1 MIKPTSK
8 QNRESKKDKVKNILI
23 FVLFNFLVLSLIIIF
38 FFYTLSHLAPNLAPK
53 QEFCDYDSCSQEA
66 TSGKWNYSGSACFDG
81 NNSDCQDFLRFWRA
95 CQEYK
100 QRIGIC

>member
-1 MIKPTSK
+1 MIKHTAK
-8 QNRESKKDKVKNILI
+8 QNRESKTEKIKRVLI
-23 FVLFNFLVLSLIIIF
+23 FVLFNFLVLSLIIF
-38 FFYTLSHLAPNLAPK
+38 LLFYTLNHLAPE

-100 QRIGIC
+100 RRIGVC